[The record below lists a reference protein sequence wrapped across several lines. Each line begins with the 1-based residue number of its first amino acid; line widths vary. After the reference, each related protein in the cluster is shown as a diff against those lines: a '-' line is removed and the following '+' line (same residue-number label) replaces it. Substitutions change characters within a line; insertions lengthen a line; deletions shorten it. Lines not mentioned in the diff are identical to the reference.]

1 MEKSHPNSVSTKFA
15 GPRPHAGNRGG
26 GLANEIFAGPA
37 GLAIICENYIGS
49 YCEDKQLTCRTC
61 NLNTFAGP
69 QACMAFKV
77 FADTANVKK
86 W

>member
-69 QACMAFKV
+69 QAFKV